1 MMISVFS
8 SFRCLLP
15 LVLSGL
21 SLHAADTSL
30 PPYVF
35 RPITPTSEAS
45 AAQILG
51 VVSRLARNDAPVV
64 LDQVRLDGVQAGLLP
79 ARPES
84 ATAKLRREPQPENY
98 AGSRL
103 RVTREGFWLIGE
115 EAILHSADGA
125 SWRVAYQGEL
135 KPIDLI
141 ELGEKT
147 FLLGPNW
154 LFEVDGRTLEPK
166 RLLAHFGESAVMDR
180 NLAAMSGRAVSR
192 SDFVGLQP
200 GVVWGDSYY
209 FSNGDGILFD
219 FGATGMIT
227 RGGEDGPAFEDPPLL
242 LVAEQGLIAQGRP
255 RSDGPYRS
263 APVKSWIFERFKGW
277 RDLGAA
283 FQPLHELPPWKLL
296 SARGRLLRAPFRV
309 GVSTDGVIF
318 EHSITALQIIVAAD
332 GQGKSTSGSVI
343 GRWDALALAGDMFV
357 AFMHFEEAGVS
368 RWAFATSYD
377 GHHWKWFVLPE
388 QNGVNFG
395 KNTTQLVV
403 KGDTLVA
410 IDLRGR
416 SYATARIVARPDEAA
431 MKAEGHPALAT
442 GAQALAAQFRTAEQ
456 ARDAQGMIARLA
468 ELDFFYPS
476 AQVRFAVAN
485 QKVQLGAF
493 DSAMSDLDQLA
504 EADPSNPVYDFA
516 RWKVLVQAQNGAAA
530 EWLEWANAK
539 IDAAVAAAPGDLA
552 LREKRFQAR
561 VESGNQA
568 GALEDIRA
576 LATGAP
582 DNPQVRMLAGQFEFQ
597 AGNHAAARSHLQRA
611 AELGHPEAQAMLQR
625 VPANDTAPSTKRG
638 TAP

>member
-1 MMISVFS
+1 MKIIL
-8 SFRCLLP
+8 RCLQSLP
-15 LVLSGL
+15 LFLLSCAGL
-21 SLHAADTSL
+21 QAADQSL
-30 PPYVF
+30 PPYLF
-35 RPITPTSEAS
+35 RPISPTSGEP
-45 AAQILG
+45 AARALG
-51 VVSRLARNDAPVV
+51 VVARYARYDGPEV
-64 LDQVRLDGVQAGLLP
+64 LDQIKLDRIVTGLLP

-84 ATAKLRREPQPENY
+84 ATAKLRRQPQPENY

-192 SDFVGLQP
+192 SDFVGLRP

-318 EHSITALQIIVAAD
+318 EHSISAFQIVVPAD
-332 GQGKSTSGSVI
+332 GQGESPSGRRV
-343 GRWDALALAGDMFV
+343 GRWDALALAGDMF
-357 AFMHFEEAGVS
+357 AGFIHFEEAGVS

-377 GHHWKWFVLPE
+377 SHHWKWFVLPE
-388 QNGVNFG
+388 QEGVSFG
-395 KNTTQLVV
+395 KDTTQLVV

-416 SYATARIVARPDEAA
+416 SFATARIAVRPDEAA
-431 MKAEGHPALAT
+431 LKDDGHPALDT
-442 GAQALAAQFRTAEQ
+442 GPHKLAAQYRAAEQ
-456 ARDAQGMIARLA
+456 ARDAEGMIARLA
-468 ELDFFYPS
+468 ELKYFYPS
-476 AQVRFAVAN
+476 ADVLFAVAN
-485 QKVQLGAF
+485 QMVQLGAL
-493 DSAMSDLDQLA
+493 DRAMDHLDQLA
-504 EADPSNPVYDFA
+504 EADPSNPTYDFA

-530 EWLEWANAK
+530 EWLAWANAK
-539 IDAAVAAAPGDLA
+539 IDAAVAAAPNDLA

-582 DNPQVRMLAGQFEFQ
+582 DNPQVRLLAGQFEFQ

-611 AELGHPEAQAMLQR
+611 AELGHPEAQGMLQR